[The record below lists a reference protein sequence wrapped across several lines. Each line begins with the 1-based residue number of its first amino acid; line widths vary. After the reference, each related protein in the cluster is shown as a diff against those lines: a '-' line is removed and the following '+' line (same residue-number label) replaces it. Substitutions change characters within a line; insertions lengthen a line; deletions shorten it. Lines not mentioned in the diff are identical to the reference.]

1 MACVTAVVDQV
12 FPVADDEVKVTE
24 PPVQNVVGPP
34 AAMIGTLGAAFTV
47 TAVAAELATQPD
59 PFPTVT
65 V

>member
-1 MACVTAVVDQV
+1 V
-12 FPVADDEVKVTE
+12 FPVADDEVNVTE

-34 AAMIGTLGAAFTV
+34 ATMIGTPGEGFTV
-47 TAVAAELATQPD
+47 TVVTEDVATHPD